1 MIIPNIRDEKKVK
14 KGLTLK
20 EHSASI
26 GISHRALDI
35 LCLFAT
41 GLFSYWLRFSHL
53 DLNIAY
59 KNVLL
64 LGVIIGAMLLSIFG
78 GYRAWRGSSFT
89 SEVQCVVSATF
100 GTFLLLVLSAFA
112 TQTSEL
118 YSRIWVATWLASST
132 FFIIGYRLILRQ
144 SLGALRAKGYNIRS
158 IIIIGDGLLAQQVA
172 ERLEQHPE
180 MGLVVQGIV
189 STHGEMNRLTTQK
202 GNLIPYLG
210 DLKELESISKKHKT
224 DQVWIALPMSEV
236 EKMEQVQAALCNSS
250 IIIRMVPDIFGFRL
264 LNHSVTEV
272 AGLPVINLS
281 TSHMLEGKNRFLKS
295 LEDKV
300 LSFCILI
307 CISPLL
313 IGLAIA
319 VKLTSKGPI
328 LFKQYRTG
336 ANGQDFKVYKFRSM
350 VVHDEEDGKVTQ
362 AKRGDSRITPVGA
375 FMRRTSLDELPQF
388 INVLQGRM
396 SIVGPRPHAL
406 AHNEHYKKL
415 VESYMQRHMVK
426 PGITGWAQVNGFR
439 GETDT
444 IDKMANRVEYD
455 LYYIENWSVW
465 FDLKI
470 ILLTILK
477 GFIHK
482 NAI

>member
-1 MIIPNIRDEKKVK
+1 M
-14 KGLTLK
+14 
-20 EHSASI
+20 
-26 GISHRALDI
+26 
-35 LCLFAT
+35 
-41 GLFSYWLRFSHL
+41 
-53 DLNIAY
+53 
-59 KNVLL
+59 
-64 LGVIIGAMLLSIFG
+64 
-78 GYRAWRGSSFT
+78 
-89 SEVQCVVSATF
+89 
-100 GTFLLLVLSAFA
+100 
-112 TQTSEL
+112 
-118 YSRIWVATWLASST
+118 
-132 FFIIGYRLILRQ
+132 
-144 SLGALRAKGYNIRS
+144 
-158 IIIIGDGLLAQQVA
+158 
-172 ERLEQHPE
+172 
-180 MGLVVQGIV
+180 
-189 STHGEMNRLTTQK
+189 
-202 GNLIPYLG
+202 
-210 DLKELESISKKHKT
+210 
-224 DQVWIALPMSEV
+224 
-236 EKMEQVQAALCNSS
+236 
-250 IIIRMVPDIFGFRL
+250 
-264 LNHSVTEV
+264 
-272 AGLPVINLS
+272 
-281 TSHMLEGKNRFLKS
+281 
-295 LEDKV
+295 
-300 LSFCILI
+300 
-307 CISPLL
+307 
-313 IGLAIA
+313 A

-406 AHNEHYKKL
+406 AHNEHYKTL

-482 NAI
+482 NAA

>member
-1 MIIPNIRDEKKVK
+1 MK

-20 EHSASI
+20 EHSASV
-26 GISHRALDI
+26 GISHRVLDI

-41 GLFSYWLRFSHL
+41 GLFSYWLRFSHI

-64 LGVIIGAMLLSIFG
+64 LGVIIGATLLSIFG

-89 SEVQCVVSATF
+89 SEIQCVVSATF

-118 YSRIWVATWLASST
+118 YSRVWVATWLGSST
-132 FFIIGYRLILRQ
+132 CFIIGYRLILRQ
-144 SLGALRAKGYNIRS
+144 SLGALRAKGLNIRS

-189 STHGEMNRLTTQK
+189 STHEEINSITTHE

-210 DLKELESISKKHKT
+210 NLKDLEVIAKKHKT
-224 DQVWIALPMSEV
+224 DQVWIALPINEA
-236 EKMEQVQAALCNSS
+236 ERMEQVQAALCNSS
-250 IIIRMVPDIFGFRL
+250 IVIRMVPDIFGFRL

-300 LSFCILI
+300 LSFLILV
-307 CISPLL
+307 CISPILL
-313 IGLAIA
+313 ALAVAI
-319 VKLTSKGPI
+319 KLTSKGPI

-350 VVHDEEDGKVTQ
+350 VVHNEEHGKVTQ
-362 AKRGDSRITPVGA
+362 AKKGDSRITPIGA
-375 FMRRTSLDELPQF
+375 FMRKTSLDELPQF

-406 AHNEHYKKL
+406 AHNEHYKTI
-415 VESYMQRHMVK
+415 VESYMRRHMVK
-426 PGITGWAQVNGFR
+426 PGITGWAQVNGLR
-439 GETDT
+439 GETET
-444 IDKMANRVEYD
+444 IDKMESRVEYD
-455 LYYIENWSVW
+455 LYYIENWSIW
-465 FDLKI
+465 FDLRI
-470 ILLTILK
+470 IFLTVLK

>member
-1 MIIPNIRDEKKVK
+1 MK

-20 EHSASI
+20 EHSTSI
-26 GISHRALDI
+26 SLSHRALDI

-41 GLFSYWLRFSHL
+41 GLFSYWLRFS
-53 DLNIAY
+53 DLQLGIPY

-64 LGVIIGAMLLSIFG
+64 LGVIIGAMSLSALG
-78 GYRAWRGSSFT
+78 GYKAWRGSSFT
-89 SEVQCVVSATF
+89 SEIKCVVSATLC
-100 GTFLLLVLSAFA
+100 TFLLLVLSAFA
-112 TQTSEL
+112 TQTSEI
-118 YSRIWVATWLASST
+118 YSRVWVVSWLLSST
-132 FFIIGYRLILRQ
+132 IAIIAYRLILRKT
-144 SLGALRAKGYNIRS
+144 LGALRSKGFNIRS
-158 IIIIGDGLLAQQVA
+158 VIIIGDGVLAQQVA

-189 STHGEMNRLTTQK
+189 STHHQTQGLTTRI
-202 GNLIPYLG
+202 GSVIPYLG
-210 DLKELESISKKHKT
+210 DVSDIDHIAKKYRV
-224 DQVWIALPMSEV
+224 DQVWIALPLSEV
-236 EKMEQVQAALCNSS
+236 DKMEQVQSTLSNSS
-250 IIIRMVPDIFGFRL
+250 IVVRMVPDIFGFRL
-264 LNHSVTEV
+264 LNQSMTEV
-272 AGLPVINLS
+272 AGLPVINIS
-281 TSHMLEGKNRFLKS
+281 ASHMLEGKNRFLKS

-300 LSFCILI
+300 LAFIILI
-307 CISPLL
+307 AISPILVA
-313 IGLAIA
+313 LAITI
-319 VKLTSKGPI
+319 KLTSKGPV

-350 VVHDEEDGKVTQ
+350 VVHSEEDGKVTQ
-362 AKRGDSRITPVGA
+362 ATKGDSRITPIGA

-406 AHNEHYKKL
+406 AHNEHYKSL
-415 VESYMQRHMVK
+415 VESYMRRHMVK

-444 IDKMANRVEYD
+444 IEKMERRVEYD

-465 FDLKI
+465 FDLRI
-470 ILLTILK
+470 IFLTIFK

-482 NAI
+482 NAL